1 MREVLRVG
9 GVTVE
14 VVRKDIKNVHLSV
27 HPPSG
32 RVRIA
37 APARVSLD
45 TLRVFAISKL
55 SWIRKQQERYSGQER
70 ETPREYLERE
80 SHYLWGRRYLLA
92 VRESAG
98 RAGVEVAAGRIVLKV
113 RRGADSERRAEI
125 MERWYRQQ
133 VRQAAGEFAAKWEK
147 LMGVQVRQ
155 IFVRRMKTRW
165 GSCNPRTGAIR
176 LNTELA
182 KKPRE
187 CLEYVIVHE
196 MTHLLEPRHNGR
208 FVELMNIFLPK
219 WQSARELL
227 NSLPVRHESWG
238 DG

>member
-1 MREVLRVG
+1 MREVMHIG

-27 HPPSG
+27 HPPEG
-32 RVRIA
+32 RARIA
-37 APARVSLD
+37 APPRVSLD

-55 SWIRKQQERYSGQER
+55 SWIRKQQERFSGQER

-80 SHYLWGRRYLLA
+80 SHFLWGRRYLLA

-98 RAGVEVAAGRIVLKV
+98 RAGVEVAGGRIVLKA
-113 RRGADSERRAEI
+113 RPGDGMDRRAEI
-125 MERWYRQQ
+125 MERWYREQ
-133 VRQAAGEFAAKWEK
+133 VRQAAGELVAKWEK
-147 LMGVQVRQ
+147 LMGVQVRR

-165 GSCNPRTGAIR
+165 GSCNPRAGSIR

-208 FVELMNIFLPK
+208 FIELMDHFLPK

-227 NSLPVRHESWG
+227 NSLPVRHETWTF
-238 DG
+238 